1 MGVPKRME
9 EEGLLRRQGAMD
21 VPAAGEQ
28 QGLTAQGGREAAA
41 YHRAQTRSGQS
52 GAVVGVVLRRTA
64 EEYGRGRIFHE

>member
-1 MGVPKRME
+1 MGVPEHME

-28 QGLTAQGGREAAA
+28 QGLAAQGGREAAA

-64 EEYGRGRIFHE
+64 EEYGRGRILHG